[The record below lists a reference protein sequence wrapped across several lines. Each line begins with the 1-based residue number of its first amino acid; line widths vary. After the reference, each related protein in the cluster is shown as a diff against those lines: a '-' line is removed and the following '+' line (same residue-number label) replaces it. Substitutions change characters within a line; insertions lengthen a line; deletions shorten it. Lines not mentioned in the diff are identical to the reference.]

1 MVVSSSA
8 MSQSIVSSII
18 VRHRRITG
26 IACCRATNS
35 DEGTADAQ
43 AAAPPA
49 SSNNGARSPSGPPRS
64 KAARYR
70 ATGKPTSCCSPDMA
84 RGCLF
89 CTNDKPASAWSST
102 RSIEKLSSLLGT
114 SPANSASFHRRCARP
129 SASTTEP
136 SSPSITG
143 FTKPSASKPSS
154 AIPTVPGKKAAW
166 KTPSGGYDD
175 RCHAKLTSISS
186 RQPRSSGTFSAS
198 TTPHANA
205 WTSRRPPRHSQNSN
219 QPLHFKRDS
228 ISLLSQGR
236 RDGGLRLR
244 LQSALRAACLL
255 TNSSLALF
263 PSFFQNTTVK
273 IAGPCG
279 YASLCSICVLAY
291 AKSLNDRER

>member
-49 SSNNGARSPSGPPRS
+49 SSNNGVRSPSGPPRS

-84 RGCLF
+84 KGCLS
-89 CTNDKPASAWSST
+89 CTNDKPASASFGT
-102 RSIEKLSSLLGT
+102 RSIEKLSSPLGP
-114 SPANSASFHRRCARP
+114 SPANSASFHRQCAKP

-154 AIPTVPGKKAAW
+154 AILIVPGKKAAL
-166 KTPSGGYDD
+166 KTPSEYYDAH
-175 RCHAKLTSISS
+175 CHAKLTSSS
-186 RQPRSSGTFSAS
+186 SPQPPSSGTCSAS

-205 WTSRRPPRHSQNSN
+205 WTSRHPPRHSPNSN
-219 QPLHFKRDS
+219 QSLHFKRES

-236 RDGGLRLR
+236 RK
-244 LQSALRAACLL
+244 Q
-255 TNSSLALF
+255 
-263 PSFFQNTTVK
+263 
-273 IAGPCG
+273 GPAIRSPC
-279 YASLCSICVLAY
+279 
-291 AKSLNDRER
+291 